1 MALEYPSEAILLAT
15 RDWSAADRMVTLFS
29 RERGIVTV
37 MAYGARKPKSKLS
50 GGLQPFT
57 HLNLLLAGGKG
68 MDLVRQCEVV
78 TSFREI
84 REDLTRL
91 AYANFIAEL
100 TLGLWPQHQS
110 EPAAFDM
117 LLAVLTLLAKRN
129 PRIAALAGAWQ
140 LMVLAGFQ
148 PEYECCAHC
157 GSKLS
162 LPAYFSFIEGGG
174 TCIACSPPGTS
185 KFDQP
190 DRDFLAKLLSLDL
203 RQPGQF
209 TVTATVLSV
218 AESLL
223 YGFARH
229 QLERPLKSLDFIN
242 KLTTL

>member
-78 TSFREI
+78 TSFRKI

-100 TLGLWPQHQS
+100 TLGLWPQQQS
-110 EPAAFDM
+110 ESAAFDM
-117 LLAVLTLLAKRN
+117 LLAVLTLLAERN

-148 PEYECCAHC
+148 PEYEHCAHC
-157 GSKLS
+157 GAILS

-174 TCIACSPPGTS
+174 TCVHCSPPGTS

-190 DRDFLAKLLSLDL
+190 DKDFLDKLLSLDL

-209 TVTATVLSV
+209 TVTAMVLSV

-223 YGFARH
+223 YGFVRH
-229 QLERPLKSLDFIN
+229 QLDRPLKSLDFIN
-242 KLTTL
+242 KLTAL

>member
-1 MALEYPSEAILLAT
+1 MAVEYPMEAILLAT

-29 RERGIVTV
+29 REHGIITA

-57 HLNLLLAGGKG
+57 HLSLLLAGGKG
-68 MDLVRQCEVV
+68 MDLVKQCAVQ

-84 REDLTRL
+84 REDLPRL

-100 TLGLWPQHQS
+100 TLGLWPQHQA

-117 LLAVLTLLAKRN
+117 LLTVLTLLVERN
-129 PRIAALAGAWQ
+129 PRIAALAGAWH

-157 GSKLS
+157 GCKLN

-174 TCIACSPPGTS
+174 TCAACSLPS
-185 KFDQP
+185 AIHFDQS
-190 DRDFLAKLLSLDL
+190 DKNLLDKLLSLDL
-203 RQPGQF
+203 RKPGQF
-209 TVTATVLSV
+209 TVNAKTLTA
-218 AESLL
+218 AENLL

-229 QLERPLKSLDFIN
+229 QLEHPLKSLDFIN
-242 KLTTL
+242 TINTL

>member
-1 MALEYPSEAILLAT
+1 MALEYSAEAILLAT

-29 RERGIVTV
+29 REHGIITV
-37 MAYGARKPKSKLS
+37 MAYGARKPKNKLS

-57 HLNLLLAGGKG
+57 HLNLLLASGKG
-68 MDLVRQCEVV
+68 MELVRQCEVQ

-117 LLAVLTLLAKRN
+117 LLAVLTLLTERN
-129 PRIAALAGAWQ
+129 PRIATLAGAWQ
-140 LMVLAGFQ
+140 LMVLAGFK
-148 PEYECCAHC
+148 PEYEYCAHC
-157 GSKLS
+157 GCKLS
-162 LPAYFSFIEGGG
+162 LPAYFDFSEGGG
-174 TCIACSPPGTS
+174 TCVTCSPLGTIS
-185 KFDQP
+185 FDQS
-190 DRDFLAKLLSLDL
+190 DKNFLDKLLSLDL
-203 RQPGQF
+203 RQPGHF
-209 TVTATVLSV
+209 VVNSKTLTV

-223 YGFARH
+223 YGFVRH

-242 KLTTL
+242 KINTL

>member
-1 MALEYPSEAILLAT
+1 MAVEYQTEAILLAA

-29 RERGIVTV
+29 RENGIITV
-37 MAYGARKPKSKLS
+37 MAYNARKPKSKLS

-68 MDLVRQCEVV
+68 MDIVKQCEVQ
-78 TSFREI
+78 TSFREL

-110 EPAAFDM
+110 EPAAFEL
-117 LLAVLTLLAKRN
+117 LLAVLALLTKRN
-129 PRIAALAGAWQ
+129 PRIAALASAWH
-140 LMVLAGFQ
+140 LLVLAGFR
-148 PEYECCAHC
+148 PEYECCVQC
-157 GSKLS
+157 GCKLS
-162 LPAYFSFIEGGG
+162 LPAYFSFVEGGG
-174 TCIACSPPGTS
+174 TCADCSPFGTS
-185 KFDQP
+185 SFEETDKN
-190 DRDFLAKLLSLDL
+190 FLDKLLALDL

-209 TVTATVLSV
+209 VVNAKTLTA

-223 YGFARH
+223 YGFVRQ

-242 KLTTL
+242 KITTL